1 MKRLIL
7 GLVCACVCLSGC
19 ELLDQ
24 QKRAKS
30 DDLAQLHEHEHDPET
45 SEETDSVVAVKSP
58 APKGFFKGSRL
69 PGALSSDARDI
80 ERSLGVP

>member
-7 GLVCACVCLSGC
+7 GLVCACCCLSGC
-19 ELLDQ
+19 ELLEHDKRSKSGDQ
-24 QKRAKS
+24 P
-30 DDLAQLHEHEHDPET
+30 HEHEQA
-45 SEETDSVVAVKSP
+45 EETDSVGAVKSA
-58 APKGFFKGSRL
+58 APKNFFFGSRL

>member
-7 GLVCACVCLSGC
+7 GLVCACCCLSGC
-19 ELLDQ
+19 ELLEHN
-24 QKRAKS
+24 KRAKS
-30 DDLAQLHEHEHDPET
+30 GDLAHDHEHEQT
-45 SEETDSVVAVKSP
+45 EETDSVGAVKSP
-58 APKGFFKGSRL
+58 PPKGFFHGTRL